1 LYTNI
6 KSVYREH
13 DKKRIR
19 QGDILTDYHFVEWR
33 GLGFVDDIPNK
44 VSLRLRIFPY
54 VVLLTQD
61 CDLDLDSI
69 YHRKNQKDQDKF
81 LQSILACPAYSAD
94 QFRKGTHLEE
104 IGLQMAQINRERF
117 RTIKDNNDP
126 RYHFLPESDSFGMS
140 PAVVDFKHYYG
151 IHIDMLYDVFD
162 RYYHVSLNE
171 LFREELS
178 QRFSAFLSRVGVP
191 KFK

>member
-1 LYTNI
+1 
-6 KSVYREH
+6 
-13 DKKRIR
+13 
-19 QGDILTDYHFVEWR
+19 
-33 GLGFVDDIPNK
+33 
-44 VSLRLRIFPY
+44 
-54 VVLLTQD
+54 
-61 CDLDLDSI
+61 
-69 YHRKNQKDQDKF
+69 
-81 LQSILACPAYSAD
+81 
-94 QFRKGTHLEE
+94 
-104 IGLQMAQINRERF
+104 
-117 RTIKDNNDP
+117 
-126 RYHFLPESDSFGMS
+126 MS